1 MNRAKKQ
8 KTIIAA
14 LLVLNLIFIWGNSM
28 LNGSDSAK
36 VSDIITGT
44 VEKVILSI
52 KPNEAGESGEVSE
65 SDGVK
70 LETNDTL
77 LSEEHPMTEASDSFE
92 SNNDTESI
100 SEEKSDA
107 EIYFEYILSIVV
119 RKCAHILEFCLLAV
133 WLMLLLGERVH
144 MVLLCGVFTALID
157 ETIQLYSGR
166 SSLVM
171 DVWID
176 IGGFALGILA
186 AWLIGYIKKKKASER
201 ESQ

>member
-1 MNRAKKQ
+1 MNRTKKH

-14 LLVLNLIFIWGNSM
+14 LVVFNLIFIWGNS
-28 LNGSDSAK
+28 LLDGADSAK

-44 VEKVILSI
+44 VEKVLLSI
-52 KPNEAGESGEVSE
+52 KPNGTIEGGELSESGGS
-65 SDGVK
+65 K
-70 LETNDTL
+70 ETNDAQS
-77 LSEEHPMTEASDSFE
+77 SEEHPMTEVPDNFE
-92 SNNDTESI
+92 SNDSTESI

-119 RKCAHILEFCLLAV
+119 RKCAHIFEFCLLAV
-133 WLMLLLGERVH
+133 WLMLLGGRIQT
-144 MVLLCGVFTALID
+144 VLLCGVFTALID

-176 IGGFALGILA
+176 IGGFALGMLV
-186 AWLIGYIKKKKASER
+186 AWLMGYIKKKKGSER
-201 ESQ
+201 

>member
-14 LLVLNLIFIWGNSM
+14 LLVFNLIFIWGNS
-28 LNGSDSAK
+28 LLDGADSAK

-44 VEKVILSI
+44 VEKVILSV
-52 KPNEAGESGEVSE
+52 KPNGTAEGGEVSE
-65 SDGVK
+65 NDGSTETSD
-70 LETNDTL
+70 THS
-77 LSEEHPMTEASDSFE
+77 SEEHPMTEVPDSFE
-92 SNNDTESI
+92 SNDNTESI

-133 WLMLLLGERVH
+133 WLMLLLGGRIQT
-144 MVLLCGVFTALID
+144 VLLCGVFTALID

-176 IGGFALGILA
+176 IGGFSLGILA
-186 AWLIGYIKKKKASER
+186 AWLIGYIRKKKASER